1 MVTGH
6 MRYLAFLSD
15 DPAALAD
22 FYARHFELDELG
34 RSNEGDVSLGDGFY
48 NLTFLK
54 RRDDLLELHNETG
67 LHHV

>member
-1 MVTGH
+1 MVNGH

-48 NLTFLK
+48 NLTFLMM
-54 RRDDLLELHNETG
+54 N
-67 LHHV
+67 